1 MRKKTYFLLTALC
14 TAVYF
19 VGYLTRYDLA
29 VSLTEMAQSLQVPQR
44 SIALAVTGIFI
55 TYGIGQVGS
64 GLLGDHF
71 SPHILIGIGLGG
83 TAICNAIV
91 AGTQSVTLIVAAWWI
106 NGFFQALL
114 WPPMVRA
121 LAEHLDATQYRQ
133 AVLSVSVG
141 GNMATVLIYII
152 APLCIRASGWQL
164 TFTICAAA
172 AGVIFLLWIIF
183 AGKLLKSPSN
193 PAIENNPTRNNNSG
207 SAAYHPPFSTVALV
221 LIFFAIISQ
230 GMLRDGVQTW
240 VPAYIADQ
248 FHLAP
253 SSAILSG
260 TILPIFSVLSL
271 FAAAQLSRR
280 VPQEMSAAAICFAIG
295 AVSTAALL
303 FLPGSILVNLLEM
316 ACLCGAMHGVNFIL
330 TTRVPARFSNS
341 GRVSAISGALNSATY
356 VGSALSTYG
365 IALISD
371 QFGWPATIIS
381 WLFITLIGM
390 ICCLFAR
397 RAHN

>member
-1 MRKKTYFLLTALC
+1 
-14 TAVYF
+14 
-19 VGYLTRYDLA
+19 
-29 VSLTEMAQSLQVPQR
+29 
-44 SIALAVTGIFI
+44 
-55 TYGIGQVGS
+55 
-64 GLLGDHF
+64 
-71 SPHILIGIGLGG
+71 
-83 TAICNAIV
+83 
-91 AGTQSVTLIVAAWWI
+91 
-106 NGFFQALL
+106 
-114 WPPMVRA
+114 
-121 LAEHLDATQYRQ
+121 
-133 AVLSVSVG
+133 
-141 GNMATVLIYII
+141 
-152 APLCIRASGWQL
+152 
-164 TFTICAAA
+164 
-172 AGVIFLLWIIF
+172 
-183 AGKLLKSPSN
+183 
-193 PAIENNPTRNNNSG
+193 
-207 SAAYHPPFSTVALV
+207 
-221 LIFFAIISQ
+221 
-230 GMLRDGVQTW
+230 MLRDGVQTW

-271 FAAAQLSRR
+271 FAATQLSRR

-295 AVSTAALL
+295 AVSAAALL

-341 GRVSAISGALNSATY
+341 GRVSAISGALNAATY

-371 QFGWPATIIS
+371 QFGWSATISS